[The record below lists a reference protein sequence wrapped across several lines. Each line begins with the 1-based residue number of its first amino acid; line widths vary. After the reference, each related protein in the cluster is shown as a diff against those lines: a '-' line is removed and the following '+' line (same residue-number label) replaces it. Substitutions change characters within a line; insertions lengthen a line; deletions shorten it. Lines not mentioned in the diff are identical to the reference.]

1 MYSSEGKHIAE
12 QLVEKY
18 APLVK
23 KIAYHMS
30 ARLPNEIHIDDIIQ
44 AGLIGLL
51 SAGEQYDPGQGAQF
65 ETYATIRI
73 RGAILDEVR
82 RSDWAPKS
90 VHKKARDLSA
100 AIAEIERSTGRDARD
115 MEVAQYMGISLEEYY
130 QILSDSNSCRM
141 LSFDNLVSDDSQS
154 MGIFEDQHQNVVN
167 DVLYDEFKQ
176 RLSQEIAGLP
186 ERERMVMSLYYDT
199 EMNLKEVGSLMG
211 VSESRVSQ
219 LLSQAQLRLRARL
232 DSVIE

>member
-1 MYSSEGKHIAE
+1 MYSSEDKQIAD

-30 ARLPNEIHIDDIIQ
+30 ARLPADIHIDDIIQ
-44 AGLIGLL
+44 SGLIGLL
-51 SAGEQYDPGQGAQF
+51 DAGKHYDPKQGAQF

-90 VHKKARDLSA
+90 VHKKARDLTA
-100 AIAEIERSTGRDARD
+100 AIQEIERRTGRDARD
-115 MEVAQYMGISLEEYY
+115 VEVAEEMGITINEYY
-130 QILSDSNSCRM
+130 QILKDGSSCRM
-141 LSFDNLVSDDSQS
+141 LSFDDLGTDDTQS
-154 MGIFEDQHQNVVN
+154 LGIFEDRQQNVVN
-167 DVLYDEFKQ
+167 EVLQDEFQQ
-176 RLSQEIAGLP
+176 RLSQAIAGLP
-186 ERERMVMSLYYDT
+186 ERERLVMSLYYDT
-199 EMNLKEVGSLMG
+199 EMNLKEVGMLVG

-219 LLSQAQLRLRARL
+219 LLSQAQLRLSARIS
-232 DSVIE
+232 D

>member
-1 MYSSEGKHIAE
+1 MYSSEGKQIAD
-12 QLVEKY
+12 QLVERY

-30 ARLPNEIHIDDIIQ
+30 ARLPADIHIDDIIQ
-44 AGLIGLL
+44 SGLIGLL
-51 SAGEQYDPGQGAQF
+51 DAGKNYDPKQGAQF

-100 AIAEIERSTGRDARD
+100 TIQEIERRTGRDARD
-115 MEVAQYMGISLEEYY
+115 VEVAQEMGISMSEYY
-130 QILSDSNSCRM
+130 QILKDGSACRM
-141 LSFDNLVSDDSQS
+141 LRFDDLGTDDTQS
-154 MGIFEDQHQNVVN
+154 LGIFEDRRQNVV
-167 DVLYDEFKQ
+167 DEILEDEFHQ
-176 RLSQEIAGLP
+176 RLSQAIAGLP

-199 EMNLKEVGSLMG
+199 EMNLKEVGLLMG

-219 LLSQAQLRLRARL
+219 LLSQAQLRLRARIN
-232 DSVIE
+232 D

>member
-1 MYSSEGKHIAE
+1 MYSSEGKQIAE

-30 ARLPNEIHIDDIIQ
+30 ARLPADIHIDDIIQ
-44 AGLIGLL
+44 SGLMGLL
-51 SAGEQYDPGQGAQF
+51 DAGKNYDARQGAQF

-100 AIAEIERSTGRDARD
+100 TIQEIERRTGRDARD
-115 MEVAQYMGISLEEYY
+115 VEVAQAMGISMTEYY
-130 QILSDSNSCRM
+130 RILKDGSACRM
-141 LSFDNLVSDDSQS
+141 LSFDDLGTDDTHSL
-154 MGIFEDQHQNVVN
+154 GIFEDQQQNVVN
-167 DVLYDEFKQ
+167 EVLEDEFQQ
-176 RLSQEIAGLP
+176 RLSCAIAGLP

-199 EMNLKEVGSLMG
+199 EMNLKEVGILMG
-211 VSESRVSQ
+211 ISESRVSQ
-219 LLSQAQLRLRARL
+219 LLSQAQMRLRARIS
-232 DSVIE
+232 D

>member
-1 MYSSEGKHIAE
+1 MYSSEGKEIAE

-30 ARLPNEIHIDDIIQ
+30 ARLPAEIHIDDIIQ
-44 AGLIGLL
+44 SGLIGLL
-51 SAGEQYDPGQGAQF
+51 DAGKHYDPSQGAQF

-82 RSDWAPKS
+82 RTDWAPKS

-100 AIAEIERSTGRDARD
+100 TIQEIERRTGRDARD
-115 MEVAQYMGISLEEYY
+115 VEVAQEMGISLNDYY
-130 QILSDSNSCRM
+130 QILKDSSACRM
-141 LSFDNLVSDDSQS
+141 LSFDDLGSDDTQS
-154 MGIFEDQHQNVVN
+154 LGIFEDRHQSVV
-167 DVLYDEFKQ
+167 DEVLDDEFQQ
-176 RLSQEIAGLP
+176 RLSLAIAGLP

-199 EMNLKEVGSLMG
+199 EMNLKEVGALIG
-211 VSESRVSQ
+211 ISESRVSQ
-219 LLSQAQLRLRARL
+219 LLSQAQLRLRARMM
-232 DSVIE
+232 D

>member
-1 MYSSEGKHIAE
+1 MYSSEDKQIAA

-30 ARLPNEIHIDDIIQ
+30 ARLPADIHIDDIIQ
-44 AGLIGLL
+44 SGLIGLL
-51 SAGEQYDPGQGAQF
+51 DAGKHYDPRQGAQF

-90 VHKKARDLSA
+90 VHKKARDLTVA
-100 AIAEIERSTGRDARD
+100 MQEIERRTGREARD
-115 MEVAQYMGISLEEYY
+115 VEVAEEMGITMNEYY
-130 QILSDSNSCRM
+130 KILKDSSSCRM
-141 LSFDNLVSDDSQS
+141 LSFDDLGTDDTQS
-154 MGIFEDQHQNVVN
+154 LGIFEDRQQNVVN
-167 DVLYDEFKQ
+167 VVLQDEFHQ
-176 RLSQEIAGLP
+176 RLSQAIAGLP
-186 ERERMVMSLYYDT
+186 ERERLVMSLYYDT
-199 EMNLKEVGSLMG
+199 EMNLKEVGMLIG

-219 LLSQAQLRLRARL
+219 LLSQAQLRLSARIS
-232 DSVIE
+232 D

>member
-1 MYSSEGKHIAE
+1 MYSSEGKEIAE

-30 ARLPNEIHIDDIIQ
+30 ARLPAEIHIDDIIQ
-44 AGLIGLL
+44 SGLIGLL
-51 SAGEQYDPGQGAQF
+51 DAGKHYDPRQGAQF

-82 RSDWAPKS
+82 RTDWAPKS

-100 AIAEIERSTGRDARD
+100 TIQEIERRTGRDARD
-115 MEVAQYMGISLEEYY
+115 VEVAQEMGISLNDYY
-130 QILSDSNSCRM
+130 KILKDSSACRM
-141 LSFDNLVSDDSQS
+141 LSFDDLGTDDTQS
-154 MGIFEDQHQNVVN
+154 LGIFEDRQSSVMEE
-167 DVLYDEFKQ
+167 VLDDEFHQ
-176 RLSQEIAGLP
+176 RLSLAIAGLP

-199 EMNLKEVGSLMG
+199 EMNLKEVGALMG

-219 LLSQAQLRLRARL
+219 LLSQAQLRLRARIM
-232 DSVIE
+232 D

>member
-1 MYSSEGKHIAE
+1 MYSSEDKQIAD

-30 ARLPNEIHIDDIIQ
+30 ARLPADIHIDDIIQ
-44 AGLIGLL
+44 SGLIGLL
-51 SAGEQYDPGQGAQF
+51 DAGKHYDPKQGAQF

-90 VHKKARDLSA
+90 VHKKARDLTA
-100 AIAEIERSTGRDARD
+100 TIQEIERRTGRDARD
-115 MEVAQYMGISLEEYY
+115 VEVAQEMGISMNEYY
-130 QILSDSNSCRM
+130 QILKDGSACRM
-141 LSFDNLVSDDSQS
+141 LSFDDLGADDAQS
-154 MGIFEDQHQNVVN
+154 MGVFEDRQQNVVN
-167 DVLYDEFKQ
+167 KLLEDEFHQ
-176 RLSQEIAGLP
+176 HLSQAIAGLP

-199 EMNLKEVGSLMG
+199 EMNLKEVGLLMG

-219 LLSQAQLRLRARL
+219 LLSQAQLRLRARIN
-232 DSVIE
+232 D

>member
-1 MYSSEGKHIAE
+1 MYSSEGKEIAE

-30 ARLPNEIHIDDIIQ
+30 ARLPADIHIDDIIQ
-44 AGLIGLL
+44 SGLIGLL
-51 SAGEQYDPGQGAQF
+51 DAGKHYDPRQGAQF

-90 VHKKARDLSA
+90 VHKKARDLTA
-100 AIAEIERSTGRDARD
+100 TIQAIERRSGRDARD
-115 MEVAQYMGISLEEYY
+115 VEVAQEMGISIKEYY
-130 QILSDSNSCRM
+130 QILKDSSVCRM
-141 LSFDNLVSDDSQS
+141 LSFDDLSTDDTQS
-154 MGIFEDQHQNVVN
+154 LGIFEDRQQNVV
-167 DVLYDEFKQ
+167 DEVLGDEFQQ
-176 RLSQEIAGLP
+176 RLSQAIAGLP

-199 EMNLKEVGSLMG
+199 EMNLKEVGALIG
-211 VSESRVSQ
+211 ISESRVSQ
-219 LLSQAQLRLRARL
+219 LLSQAQLRLRARIT
-232 DSVIE
+232 D